1 MRVETSRTKNAVQN
15 SISGLIS
22 ASFDES
28 EGPQKKKKPM
38 VCKQKALI
46 ARWKKSTGTN
56 PLLKRNV
63 GVA

>member
-28 EGPQKKKKPM
+28 EGPQKKKKTYG
-38 VCKQKALI
+38 VQT
-46 ARWKKSTGTN
+46 KSSN
-56 PLLKRNV
+56 RQVEEEYRNESST
-63 GVA
+63 